1 MPPLPTVRSASTAEP
16 FAHHVGRTCHQ
27 GQNPKNHNRK
37 APACLPIFF
46 LFCLPFVCPFA
57 CPFFFHDC
65 KKAFVFNGYN
75 HVFVCPFVCP
85 FLPAQA
91 SRHTIAHNLK
101 TRRETCSFLVVS
113 LVGRRHACVSIHY
126 ATRLSAGRSLVV
138 SLVACLLF
146 VCYFACWS
154 QTRLHFNQLWYK
166 AFGTHFVCYFVCWS
180 QLLSR
185 RIPNLRDEYPA
196 LRQLWRTILP
206 PAPNPVCSKQPLF
219 CIVCRIY
226 FYPYIYRT
234 LPVFMTYFAN
244 LAAKPLF
251 NT

>member
-37 APACLPIFF
+37 ASACLPIFF

-65 KKAFVFNGYN
+65 KKSFVFNGYN

-101 TRRETCSFLVVS
+101 TRRETCSLLVVYKTAS
-113 LVGRRHACVSIHY
+113 SPNHCN
-126 ATRLSAGRSLVV
+126 TRLSGRILLVNLLVSGWSFRWSVADMLAFQSIMPQGFPLAARWSFRWSLVCCSFV
-138 SLVACLLF
+138 VLLLFCLL
-146 VCYFACWS
+146 V
-154 QTRLHFNQLWYK
+154 TDPL
-166 AFGTHFVCYFVCWS
+166 
-180 QLLSR
+180 
-185 RIPNLRDEYPA
+185 A
-196 LRQLWRTILP
+196 LQ
-206 PAPNPVCSKQPLF
+206 PVM
-219 CIVCRIY
+219 V
-226 FYPYIYRT
+226 
-234 LPVFMTYFAN
+234 
-244 LAAKPLF
+244 
-251 NT
+251 